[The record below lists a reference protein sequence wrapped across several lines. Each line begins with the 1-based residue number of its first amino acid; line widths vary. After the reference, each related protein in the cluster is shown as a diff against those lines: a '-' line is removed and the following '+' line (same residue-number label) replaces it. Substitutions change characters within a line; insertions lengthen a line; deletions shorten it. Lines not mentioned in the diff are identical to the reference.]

1 MEHGLITREE
11 LARFDGKEGRKAY
24 VAVNGKVYDVSAS
37 PRWQR
42 GDHEGAH
49 RAGGDLTE
57 ELKAAPHVRSVVER
71 FQVVAHLAQ
80 EPERIES
87 GPSGGWKLLVAAAAV
102 VVVAVVVVWALFGR

>member
-1 MEHGLITREE
+1 MVQKTMTLEQ
-11 LARFDGKEGRKAY
+11 LATHDGREGRKAY

-37 PRWQR
+37 PRWQG

-57 ELKAAPHVRSVVER
+57 ELKSAPHVRSVVER

-87 GPSGGWKLLVAAAAV
+87 GPSGGRKLLVAAA